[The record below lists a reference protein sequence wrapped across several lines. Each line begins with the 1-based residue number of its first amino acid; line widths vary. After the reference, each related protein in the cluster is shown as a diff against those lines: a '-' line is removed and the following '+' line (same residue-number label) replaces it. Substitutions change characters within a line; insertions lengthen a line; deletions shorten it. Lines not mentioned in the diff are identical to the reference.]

1 MSRINAIA
9 IKAAFFGAALSMSA
23 GVIFAAGPRPSMGVM
38 HPSVVSRGFGGF
50 AQPNFYPSYGFGFY
64 RPFLIPPSTPVAPR
78 PYMPNG
84 WWASP
89 YPSQDPRQAGYN
101 PRAGY
106 RWEDVT
112 TLILG
117 TYPKKAEITLDGT
130 PIGSAEDLGPIQLP
144 YGDHTL
150 RVEAAGYEPSETVL
164 KVNTSSVRRMQINLK
179 AVNTASQQSQ

>member
-9 IKAAFFGAALSMSA
+9 IRAAFFAAGLSMSA
-23 GVIFAAGPRPSMGVM
+23 VAVFAAGPRPSMGVM
-38 HPSVVSRGFGGF
+38 HPSVGHHSIRYFS
-50 AQPNFYPSYGFGFY
+50 QPSFYPSYGFGFY

-78 PYMPNG
+78 SYMPNG

-117 TYPKKAEITLDGT
+117 TYPKKAEITLDGS

-150 RVEAAGYEPSETVL
+150 RVEAPGYEPSETVL
-164 KVNTSSVRRMQINLK
+164 KVDTSSVRRMQINLR
-179 AVNTASQQSQ
+179 AATTASQQSQ